1 MRYKKVISKV
11 IKMNDLRNKDIEHV
25 KDKCLEYWEVV
36 DIDIRDVF
44 SYILYSKLK
53 YIVGFNP
60 CRERI
65 EKIDK
70 NKKIDFYLYYYE
82 SKN

>member
-53 YIVGFNP
+53 YINRCKFGKSQNLAFCCFDICLLNEK
-60 CRERI
+60 CR
-65 EKIDK
+65 
-70 NKKIDFYLYYYE
+70 
-82 SKN
+82 